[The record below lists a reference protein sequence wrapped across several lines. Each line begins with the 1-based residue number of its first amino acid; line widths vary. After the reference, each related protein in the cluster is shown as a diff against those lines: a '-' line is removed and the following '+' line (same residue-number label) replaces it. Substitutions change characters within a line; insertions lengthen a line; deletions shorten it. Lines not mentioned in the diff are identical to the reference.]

1 MTGKVLVIGYG
12 NSLRGDDGIGPAVA
26 QAFADEDATEC
37 ADVIVCHQL
46 TPELAESIA
55 AVDLAVFVDAAVNIQ
70 PGLVVVREIHAAS
83 TLPSA
88 LAHTA
93 DPAALLDLAR
103 RLYDRAPQTF
113 LVTIGATSVALGE
126 GLSDAVAGALPKAIA
141 AVRRLVYECQ
151 AEA

>member
-55 AVDLAVFVDAAVNIQ
+55 AVDL
-70 PGLVVVREIHAAS
+70 PCLSMPLS
-83 TLPSA
+83 TSSLALSSSA
-88 LAHTA
+88 KST
-93 DPAALLDLAR
+93 PPR
-103 RLYDRAPQTF
+103 RCH
-113 LVTIGATSVALGE
+113 
-126 GLSDAVAGALPKAIA
+126 
-141 AVRRLVYECQ
+141 RRSLTPPTPLHC
-151 AEA
+151 